1 MPEFKDMLKYFRM
14 RENLSQSE
22 LAEKLGI
29 APSTISMYEVGK
41 REPDFE
47 TEEKIAD
54 FFNTDLN
61 TLRGRDIESS
71 SYYLNDET
79 AKVAQE
85 IFENDKVLF
94 DVYRSSDKD
103 RLIAYA
109 TNLKALRDMENE
121 KLQSLAESIENIA
134 PTVWGPETD
143 EGEYQLQQFINNN
156 TAYKDLYKDL
166 SLKAKLQELA
176 DNSMKE
182 RSQQLNAAH
191 DRTDIPVTDEMKKHD
206 DDIMDSDDF

>member
-1 MPEFKDMLKYFRM
+1 MPDFKDMLKYFRM

-29 APSTISMYEVGK
+29 APSTISMYEVWK

-61 TLRGRDIESS
+61 TLRGRDIETY

-85 IFENDKVLF
+85 IFEKDKVLF

-103 RLIAYA
+103 RLVAYA
-109 TNLKALRDMENE
+109 NKLKSLRDME
-121 KLQSLAESIENIA
+121 
-134 PTVWGPETD
+134 
-143 EGEYQLQQFINNN
+143 EGNL
-156 TAYKDLYKDL
+156 
-166 SLKAKLQELA
+166 
-176 DNSMKE
+176 
-182 RSQQLNAAH
+182 
-191 DRTDIPVTDEMKKHD
+191 
-206 DDIMDSDDF
+206 

>member
-22 LAEKLGI
+22 LAEKLRI

-94 DVYRSSDKD
+94 DVYRSTDKD

-109 TNLKALRDMENE
+109 TKLKALRDME
-121 KLQSLAESIENIA
+121 
-134 PTVWGPETD
+134 
-143 EGEYQLQQFINNN
+143 EGNN
-156 TAYKDLYKDL
+156 
-166 SLKAKLQELA
+166 
-176 DNSMKE
+176 
-182 RSQQLNAAH
+182 
-191 DRTDIPVTDEMKKHD
+191 
-206 DDIMDSDDF
+206 